1 MKSTHTTG
9 VEHKYPE
16 HVRLIST
23 TDTQGIITYAN
34 PEFCDVAGFTQ
45 EELIGQ
51 HHNIV
56 RHPDMP
62 SAAFKDLWQH
72 MKDDQPWMGMVKNR
86 CKNGDHYWVQAYV
99 MPIYG
104 ENGAKTGYQ
113 SVRTRPTEYQI
124 ERAEKVYSKLRTAP
138 PKQVK
143 NQSLAARILMIS
155 ALMGVLIAAATLL
168 PFGPIVQYLSM
179 LAVFAVSIF
188 SIYRYTQNL
197 NKIGDSADQIY
208 ANPLAQLVMADNM
221 HEQGSVELA
230 TRMMQARLRT
240 VIGRVED
247 SIETLND
254 VMHETD
260 DAVSQTTSGIH
271 QQNAESDML
280 ASAATQMS
288 ATAHDIADNT
298 AQTSSATQHASDL
311 ADQGKNNIH
320 VMLESISELV
330 DDVQVAS
337 ASSDELKQQA
347 NSIEQIINIIN
358 DIAEQTNLLALNAA
372 IEAARAGDQ
381 GRGFAVVAD
390 EVRTLAQRTQ
400 SSTSEIRTTID
411 TIQKQVEQT
420 AEAMDRC
427 SEQANKGI
435 QLANEASHSFDQ
447 VSHAMTEVSDRCLQV
462 ASASEQQSAV
472 SDEISNSIL
481 SIRNVASSNMDAAEK
496 TNHACDNL
504 KVLVKD
510 LNSLMKTFAA

>member
-1 MKSTHTTG
+1 MSTHTTG
-9 VEHKYPE
+9 IEHTYAE
-16 HVRLIST
+16 NVRLIST
-23 TDTQGIITYAN
+23 TDTQGLITYAN
-34 PEFCDVAGFTQ
+34 PEFCQVAGYSQ

-62 SAAFKDLWQH
+62 KAAFGDLWQH
-72 MKDDQPWMGMVKNR
+72 IKNDQPWMGMVKNR

-99 MPIYG
+99 MPIYNEQG
-104 ENGAKTGYQ
+104 QKIGYQ
-113 SVRTRPTEYQI
+113 SVRTRPTSYQI
-124 ERAEKVYSKLRTAP
+124 ERAEKVYSRLRETP
-138 PKQVK
+138 PKDVK
-143 NQSLAARILMIS
+143 GTSLAARILLVS
-155 ALMGVLIAAATLL
+155 ALMGLLLAASTLL
-168 PFGPIVQYLSM
+168 PFGPVVQYLAMLVVFIASM
-179 LAVFAVSIF
+179 FA
-188 SIYRYTQNL
+188 IYRYTQNL
-197 NKIGDSADQIY
+197 TKIGSTADQIY
-208 ANPLAQLVMADNM
+208 ANPLAKLVMAENM

-247 SIETLND
+247 SIVTLND
-254 VMHETD
+254 VMNETD
-260 DAVSQTTSGIH
+260 DAVAQTTSGIH

-320 VMLESISELV
+320 VMLDSITELV
-330 DDVQVAS
+330 NDVQVAS

-400 SSTSEIRTTID
+400 ASTSEIRDTID
-411 TIQKQVEQT
+411 TIQKQVEET
-420 AEAMDRC
+420 AGAMTRC

-435 QLANEASHSFDQ
+435 ALANEASHSFDQ

-481 SIRNVASSNMDAAEK
+481 SIRNVASSNMNAAEK

>member
-1 MKSTHTTG
+1 MSTNTTG
-9 VEHKYPE
+9 IEHTYPE
-16 HVRLIST
+16 NVRLIST

-34 PEFCDVAGFTQ
+34 PEFCEVAGYSQ

-62 SAAFKDLWQH
+62 KAAFGDLWHH
-72 MKDDQPWMGMVKNR
+72 MKNDQPWMGMVKNR

-99 MPIYG
+99 MPIYNDKG
-104 ENGAKTGYQ
+104 EKSGYQ
-113 SVRTRPTEYQI
+113 SVRTRPTSYQI
-124 ERAEKVYSKLRTAP
+124 ERAEKVYAKLNSSPNKT
-138 PKQVK
+138 VK
-143 NQSLAARILMIS
+143 GKSLASRILATTAITSLSM
-155 ALMGVLIAAATLL
+155 AACTLL
-168 PFGPIVQYLSM
+168 PFESFLQYIAMFIVFTIAMFTMYRHTHHLSEI
-179 LAVFAVSIF
+179 AS
-188 SIYRYTQNL
+188 T
-197 NKIGDSADQIY
+197 ADGIY
-208 ANPLAQLVMADNM
+208 ANPLAQLVMAENM

-240 VIGRVED
+240 VVGRVED
-247 SIETLND
+247 SIKTLNE

-260 DAVSQTTSGIH
+260 DAVAQTTSGIH

-311 ADQGKNNIH
+311 AEQGKNNIS
-320 VMLESISELV
+320 VMLEGISELV
-330 DDVQVAS
+330 SDVQAAS
-337 ASSDELKQQA
+337 ASSDELKHQA
-347 NSIEQIINIIN
+347 HSIEQIINIIN
-358 DIAEQTNLLALNAA
+358 EIAEQTNLLALNAA
-372 IEAARAGDQ
+372 IEAARAGEQ

-400 SSTSEIRTTID
+400 SSTSEIRNTID
-411 TIQKQVEQT
+411 SIQKQVEET
-420 AEAMDRC
+420 ANAMERC
-427 SEQANKGI
+427 SGQAHKGI
-435 QLANEASHSFDQ
+435 ELAKEASHSFDQ
-447 VSHAMTEVSDRCLQV
+447 VSHAMTQVSDRCLQV

-481 SIRNVASSNMDAAEK
+481 SIRNVASSNMDAADK

-510 LNSLMKTFAA
+510 LNSLMKTFTA